1 MERLVKWLVMAGVA
15 LMVLLL
21 AAPNVSLPYPL
32 GKVDLPAI
40 VTQHTPVQPVTLPLP
55 R

>member
-1 MERLVKWLVMAGVA
+1 MLRSIKLLIALGIFLMAWMLSVPCGT
-15 LMVLLL
+15 
-21 AAPNVSLPYPL
+21 LPYPL

-40 VTQHTPVQPVTLPLP
+40 VTHHTPKQPVTLPLP

>member
-1 MERLVKWLVMAGVA
+1 MKSVKLLIA
-15 LMVLLL
+15 LGVLLMAWML
-21 AAPNVSLPYPL
+21 SVPLTSLPYPL